1 MINIGKKNLPTMIKV
16 KAAINS
22 YEAMASPTAN
32 PDPDIPINCSAEI
45 FAAINEAPIAHHGN
59 DLLARK

>member
-1 MINIGKKNLPTMIKV
+1 
-16 KAAINS
+16 
-22 YEAMASPTAN
+22 MANPSAK

-59 DLLARK
+59 DFPARK

>member
-1 MINIGKKNLPTMIKV
+1 MIKV

-32 PDPDIPINCSAEI
+32 PDPDIPIKCSAEI
-45 FAAINEAPIAHHGN
+45 FAAINEAPIAHHGH

>member
-1 MINIGKKNLPTMIKV
+1 MIKV
-16 KAAINS
+16 KAAIN
-22 YEAMASPTAN
+22 EAMASPTAN